1 MQSLSIVFTG
11 PCRTEVW
18 QEEVPAPAPG
28 QVLLQTE
35 VSLISTGTES
45 WCYRG
50 DFDADTG
57 WASWVKYPF
66 RPGYSNVARVVAAGE
81 GVAGLR
87 EGDRVFAGLSHRQ
100 YSVASAQGGG
110 LIRLPEGAGSEDAAW
125 AALAFITQTGV
136 RRAEH
141 SLGDTA
147 AVIGLG
153 PLGQLVTQYLRAA
166 GLREVLA
173 IDTVPA
179 RLETALAHGA
189 TQAFHGSA
197 ADARDFVREHTEGRL
212 ADAVY
217 DVTGHYAVFPH
228 ALKLARDFGT
238 VVLLGDTPHPSRQH
252 LTHDVLTRQLRIVG
266 THNSKLPGQHAHWT
280 TEKQVLLFLEYV
292 RRGQMRVADLVTHR
306 YAPADAPR
314 VYQELQENRAATM
327 GVLFDWR

>member
-1 MQSLSIVFTG
+1 M
-11 PCRTEVW
+11 
-18 QEEVPAPAPG
+18 
-28 QVLLQTE
+28 
-35 VSLISTGTES
+35 
-45 WCYRG
+45 
-50 DFDADTG
+50 
-57 WASWVKYPF
+57 
-66 RPGYSNVARVVAAGE
+66 
-81 GVAGLR
+81 
-87 EGDRVFAGLSHRQ
+87 
-100 YSVASAQGGG
+100 ASAQGGG